1 MEDFTMA
8 CISGV
13 LMVAAGV
20 FLAGVARAAVLAT
33 SAMVREYRRV
43 GETGGFWHWFEV
55 LWE

>member
-20 FLAGVARAAVLAT
+20 FLAGVARTAILAT
-33 SAMVREYRRV
+33 FSMVRQYRLL
-43 GETGGFWHWFEV
+43 GKTDGFWHWFEAF
-55 LWE
+55 WA